1 MRTRPARLQK
11 GDTIGIIAPSSPP
24 KLENLHRSLSFIEN
38 LGLKIKMG
46 KHVEQVNGYLAGTD
60 DERLADLHDMLK
72 DPDVKAIIC
81 AGGGYGAARYADRI
95 DYQLMAEQPKILWG
109 YSDITFLHTTIGQF
123 ANIVTFHGPMLA
135 SDVGKDS
142 FHDLSARMFNQLFE
156 PSELHYSEEVS
167 PLTTLV
173 GGVSQG
179 ELVGG
184 NLSLLVSALGTKYEI
199 DTRGKLLLIED
210 VGEEPYRVDGMLN
223 QLRLAGKFADAA
235 GIVIGDFSKPEST
248 KRKVTLTLEEVFQY
262 YFNDLSIP
270 VVSGFKIGHCQPHFA
285 VPLGVEAR
293 LDGHAKTLTI
303 LPGVE

>member
-46 KHVEQVNGYLAGTD
+46 KHVEQVHGYLAGTD

-72 DPDVKAIIC
+72 DPEVKGIIC

-167 PLTTLV
+167 SLTTLV

-199 DTRGKLLLIED
+199 DTRGKLLLLED
-210 VGEEPYRVDGMLN
+210 VGEEPYRIDGMLN
-223 QLRLAGKFADAA
+223 QLRLAGKFNDVA

-248 KRKVTLTLEEVFQY
+248 KRKVTLTLEEVFQH
-262 YFNDLSIP
+262 YFKDLSIP

-285 VPLGVEAR
+285 VPLGVDAR